1 MAPMPTFAAE
11 PDGSASDIELAYYRR
26 RAEGGVAAVVTAGC
40 SVAEAGLAFR
50 GQWRCDD
57 DRCLPSLERA
67 AKAIHTGGAKAV
79 LQLAHAGSIGDFT
92 GRGTVE
98 SVVQAFSRA
107 AARAKTAGFDGVEIH
122 GGHRELLQ
130 QFLSP
135 ATNPVNPE
143 DREQVPLQVVAG
155 VQRSGPSSVW
165 YRVDPSEPE
174 QGGLRLDD
182 VARLAARLDV
192 DVLDLSAKRYSTPG
206 WGAESQRPVVMAVGG
221 IETPRQAESALEEGC
236 GLVALGHL
244 LLSCPDW
251 PRLVQDGLWRPQ
263 AAPPDVAALRA
274 ALTPKPVID
283 YLVKKGRALA

>member
-1 MAPMPTFAAE
+1 MPTFAAE
-11 PDGSASDIELAYYRR
+11 PDGSASDGELAYYRR

-40 SVAEAGLAFR
+40 AVAEAGLAFR

-57 DRCLPSLERA
+57 DRSLPSLERA
-67 AKAIHTGGAKAV
+67 AEAIHAGGATAV
-79 LQLAHAGSIGDFT
+79 LQLTHAGTAKDFT
-92 GRGTVE
+92 GRGAVE

-135 ATNPVNPE
+135 ATNLVSPA
-143 DREQVPLQVVAG
+143 DRERVPLQVVAG

-174 QGGLRLDD
+174 QDGLRLED
-182 VARLAARLDV
+182 VGRFAARLDV
-192 DVLDLSAKRYSTPG
+192 DVLDLSAKRYAKPS
-206 WGAESQRPVVMAVGG
+206 WGAESPRPVVMAVGG
-221 IETPRQAESALEEGC
+221 IETPQQAERALEDGC
-236 GLVALGHL
+236 GLVGLGHL

-251 PRLVQDGLWRPQ
+251 PRLVQGGLWRPP
-263 AAPPDVAALRA
+263 AALPDVAALRA
-274 ALTPKPVID
+274 ALTPEPVID